1 MKAYIKYFLLIIL
14 LFSIKLSLSQ
24 SQRKIDSLT
33 ALINRAPEDSNK
45 VNLIF
50 NLGRQYDLYKSKEHI
65 NHFMTALKLAKKIDF
80 KNGIKKTSSTLINY
94 LFYKDMYDVSL
105 SFCLEYIAFL
115 EREGLNDDKFKIYN
129 ILGSLYLKQGEF
141 ERSYFYY
148 SQAKNYFLEHKDM
161 IRYANALTNINILQ
175 VEKKQYDSAL
185 FYSLRALEIYKRNNS
200 SSYMAN
206 SLLGIAEVHLKKK
219 DFEAGKKRLLESLP
233 IYQTI
238 NEKHGICNCY
248 FVLAQL
254 YTLNKNND
262 SALKYFNIA
271 LAYSD
276 TIKMD
281 FIKKDCYDNISRTYY
296 ALNNYKAAYDYN
308 LLYKQAS
315 DSISFDRIK
324 GKMLE
329 MEVKYDIT
337 KKEGQLKDKEYELLT
352 KSKQRNYLILVV
364 VVILVLFFIS
374 FRAYSQKK
382 KANSII
388 SEQKKLVDDK
398 QKEIIDSI
406 NYASRIQKALLPS
419 EKYIDKSINKLKQ

>member
-1 MKAYIKYFLLIIL
+1 MKNSLKYFL
-14 LFSIKLSLSQ
+14 FVLSLYTYTRIYSQ
-24 SQRKIDSLT
+24 SQRAIDSLT
-33 ALINRAPEDSNK
+33 ILINKAPEDSNK

-65 NHFMTALKLAKKIDF
+65 THFMTALKLAKKIGF
-80 KNGIKKTSSTLINY
+80 NNGIRRTSVTLINY
-94 LFYKDMYDVSL
+94 LFYKEMYDVSL

-115 EREGLNDDKFKIYN
+115 EREGLNEDKFKIYN
-129 ILGSLYLKQGEF
+129 ILGSLYVKQGEF
-141 ERSYFYY
+141 DKAYTYY
-148 SQAKNYFLEHKDM
+148 SLAKNYFLERNDM
-161 IRYANALTNINILQ
+161 IRYANVLTNINILH
-175 VEKKQYDSAL
+175 VAKKEYDSAL

-206 SLLGIAEVHLKKK
+206 SLLGIAEIHLKNK
-219 DFEAGKKRLLESLP
+219 DFEGGKKRLLESLP

-248 FVLAQL
+248 FVLGQL
-254 YTLNKNND
+254 YSLNNNND

-281 FIKKDCYDNISRTYY
+281 FIKKDCYQNLATTYY
-296 ALNNYKAAYDYN
+296 ALNNYKAAYDHH
-308 LLYKQAS
+308 LLYKKYS
-315 DSISFDRIK
+315 DSISFDNVK

-337 KKEGQLKDKEYELLT
+337 KKEGQLKEQEYELLA
-352 KSKQRNYLILVV
+352 KSKQRNYLILIVG
-364 VVILVLFFIS
+364 VILVLFFIS
-374 FRAYSQKK
+374 FRAYNQKK

-419 EKYIDKSINKLKQ
+419 DKYIDKNINKLKP